1 MLFMKGNSFQDALYI
16 HFYDQKPPKLLEKIV
31 LRKSKEGKFN
41 MLDLGC
47 GEGRVLFSLQK
58 KGLLQKAKRIIGVDI
73 SEIRIRR
80 LVRNM
85 TDVKGIVSDAC
96 NVDILN
102 SSSFDIIICSQLIEH
117 IPDESRLLGEIRRL
131 LKHDGYLYMS
141 SVIKKP
147 YGFWIYR
154 RDGQFRLGIDHVR
167 EYPSSNYFLSL
178 LEKTGFKILQVSLSQ
193 VQFRVLHFVISILVK
208 ANTIDPEKAQIF
220 FLKNKL
226 IAKLRNVLKF
236 PVIGY
241 LAIEVVALKE

>member
-31 LRKSKEGKFN
+31 LRKSKEGNFN
-41 MLDLGC
+41 ILDLGC
-47 GEGRVLFSLQK
+47 GGGRVLFSLQK

-80 LVRNM
+80 LVGNV
-85 TDVKGIVSDAC
+85 TGVEGIVSDAC
-96 NVDILN
+96 NVGILN

-117 IPDESRLLGEIRRL
+117 IPDESCLLGEIRRL
-131 LKHDGYLYMS
+131 LKDDGYLYVS

-154 RDGQFRLGIDHVR
+154 CDGQFRLGTDHVR

-193 VQFRVLHFVISILVK
+193 VQSRVLHFVISILVK
-208 ANTIDPEKAQIF
+208 ANAIDPEKAQIF

-236 PVIGY
+236 PVTGY
-241 LAIEVVALKE
+241 SAIEVVARKE